1 MPTPTHTITC
11 PSITTVR
18 SLGEGLDSVVTSATI
33 YIETAIEAPYT
44 ETITTT
50 QWPVQT
56 GTIEETYE
64 QVQYTTPL
72 TPLPEDL
79 IEATEGTEVFR
90 EAIPRTKIGE
100 VVTLTREVPT
110 YDIPEPIVTTTEEER
125 TRKFESFAHF
135 VVEFE
140 TEGLDASSFVAY
152 DTLTEQVVVDWA
164 RGLVPDTFAE
174 AESKNSQRVSLEA
187 DMFLNPDKYAKDS
200 PVPPWRVAQ
209 DTEALPPQG

>member
-11 PSITTVR
+11 PSITTIR

-33 YIETAIEAPYT
+33 YIETAIEVPYT

-56 GTIEETYE
+56 GTTEETYE
-64 QVQYTTPL
+64 ETQYTAPL

-152 DTLTEQVVVDWA
+152 DTLTEQTVVDWA

-200 PVPPWRVAQ
+200 PVPPWRI
-209 DTEALPPQG
+209 EALPPQG